1 MNQGSTVP
9 QLGSV
14 LGGRY
19 RVDALIGVGGMASV
33 YRAFDTELGRE
44 VALKLFR
51 PDVADAGEF
60 ARQRGEI
67 ELLARLNH
75 PALVTLFDAGVAQLA
90 GAGRAYFA
98 MELVDG
104 PELRATFAERTLSPG
119 HLAHLAC
126 DIAEALHYIHDRG
139 IVHRDIKPANI
150 LVAPPRLPGSPPSGK
165 LTDFGIARLIDS
177 ARLTSTGA
185 LVGTAS
191 YLSPEQALGHTVA
204 APSDI
209 YALGLVLL
217 EGISGE
223 RAFPGGAIESAL
235 ARTTRDPEIPAAVP
249 PEWARLL
256 GAMTSRAPGQR
267 PAAAEVATALR
278 SLESHRDPTA
288 TTVFAPGF
296 AADAAPSSDP
306 APSSDAATTELLS
319 GSTRVMP
326 VTGAHGAG
334 ETPRR
339 STRRRLLVASGA
351 LLLLSAL
358 FVTVFVLVVLPAITE
373 SSTPSSPALEYP
385 AVPGVLGEHLGE
397 LQDAVTP

>member
-1 MNQGSTVP
+1 MHQGSTVP

-51 PDVADAGEF
+51 PDAADAGEF

-75 PALVTLFDAGVAQLA
+75 PALVTLFDAGVADLA
-90 GAGRAYFA
+90 GASRAYFA

-104 PELRATFAERTLSPG
+104 PELRASFAERTLTPG

-139 IVHRDIKPANI
+139 IVHRDIKPANV
-150 LVAPPRLPGSPPSGK
+150 LVAPPRLPGLPPSGK

-185 LVGTAS
+185 LIGTAS
-191 YLSPEQALGHTVA
+191 YLSPEQALGETVA

-209 YALGLVLL
+209 YALGLVLF

-249 PEWARLL
+249 PEWARLIR
-256 GAMTSRAPGQR
+256 AMTSRAPGER
-267 PAAAEVATALR
+267 PTAAEVATTLR
-278 SLESHRDPTA
+278 SLEAHPDPTPTTEFAAAA
-288 TTVFAPGF
+288 TPVFAS
-296 AADAAPSSDP
+296 AP
-306 APSSDAATTELLS
+306 TELLS

-326 VTGAHGAG
+326 MTEANGSVD
-334 ETPRR
+334 TPRR
-339 STRRRLLVASGA
+339 STRRRLLVATGA
-351 LLLLSAL
+351 LMLLSAL
-358 FVTVFVLVVLPAITE
+358 VAVFVLVVLPTITE
-373 SSTPSSPALEYP
+373 SSTPSAPALEYP
-385 AVPGVLGEHLGE
+385 AVPGLLGEHLGE

>member
-1 MNQGSTVP
+1 MQQGSTVP

-51 PDVADAGEF
+51 PDAADAGEF

-104 PELRATFAERTLSPG
+104 PELRAAFEERTLTPG
-119 HLAHLAC
+119 QLAHLAC

-139 IVHRDIKPANI
+139 IVHRDIKPANV
-150 LVAPPRLPGSPPSGK
+150 LVAPPRLPGLPPSGK

-177 ARLTSTGA
+177 ARLTSTGT

-191 YLSPEQALGHTVA
+191 YLSPEQALGETVA

-249 PEWARLL
+249 AEWARLL
-256 GAMTSRAPGQR
+256 GAMTGRAPGER
-267 PAAAEVATALR
+267 PTAAEVATTLR
-278 SLESHRDPTA
+278 SLESHPDPSA
-288 TTVFAPGF
+288 TTVFAS
-296 AADAAPSSDP
+296 AANPAPASDAAP
-306 APSSDAATTELLS
+306 TELLS
-319 GSTRVMP
+319 GSTSVMP
-326 VTGAHGAG
+326 TTEATGAVDA
-334 ETPRR
+334 PRH
-339 STRRRLLVASGA
+339 SSRRRLLVASGA
-351 LLLLSAL
+351 LILLSAL
-358 FVTVFVLVVLPAITE
+358 VVAVVVLVMRPAITE
-373 SSTPSSPALEYP
+373 PSTPSAPALEYP
-385 AVPGVLGEHLGE
+385 AVPGPLGEHLGE